1 MKQAALAFIICI
13 AVGLASCSCF
23 KSCRGEDKAIK
34 IENVDSLKQAND
46 SLQKL
51 LAFKLKSYQKS
62 NDSLQTVIND
72 LQLDIDKYQSY
83 TDSIADELL
92 VSNYKL
98 ERIKYY
104 NSIAKGN
111 NLSFLR
117 GWINRVIN
125 E

>member
-1 MKQAALAFIICI
+1 MKQPALAFIICI

-23 KSCRGEDKAIK
+23 KSCRKENKVIQ

-72 LQLDIDKYQSY
+72 LQLDIDKYQFY